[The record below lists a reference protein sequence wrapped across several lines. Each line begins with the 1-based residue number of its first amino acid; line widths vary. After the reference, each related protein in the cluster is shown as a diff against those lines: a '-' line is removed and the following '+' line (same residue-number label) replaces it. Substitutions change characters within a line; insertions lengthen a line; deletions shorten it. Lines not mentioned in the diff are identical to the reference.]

1 MKDIVRCA
9 CYMQITNNYIFSGK
23 PELKAEG
30 AKVTK
35 PSKSIPK
42 IGAPAKAADPK
53 KDEDDDS
60 DDESD
65 DDLAGED
72 EFGSSDEVF

>member
-1 MKDIVRCA
+1 MRV
-9 CYMQITNNYIFSGK
+9 TNSYFFLWK
-23 PELKAEG
+23 PEIKDEG

-35 PSKSIPK
+35 PSKPVPK
-42 IGAPAKAADPK
+42 IGAPAKTADPK
-53 KDEDDDS
+53 KDEGDDS

>member
-1 MKDIVRCA
+1 
-9 CYMQITNNYIFSGK
+9 MQITNNYIFSGK